1 MPAWAWIHRSNEHEF
16 ARKRE
21 RPGRARHRDSSILE
35 WLTHHLK
42 SRSVEFRKF
51 IQEKDPIVGNAHF
64 PRSRLGCPSKQ
75 ASVRNRVVRATERP
89 GGDKTMPI
97 VQKSADAV
105 YFGRFNRFS
114 KRERRKDR
122 RNPLCDH

>member
-1 MPAWAWIHRSNEHEF
+1 MPAWTRVHRSDEHEF

-21 RPGRARHRDSSILE
+21 RSGRTRHRDSSILE
-35 WLTHHLK
+35 RLTHHLQR
-42 SRSVEFRKF
+42 RSVEFRKF
-51 IQEKDPIVGNAHF
+51 IQEKDPIVSKTYF
-64 PRSRLGCPSKQ
+64 SRSRLRGPSKQ

-89 GGDKTMPI
+89 GGDKTMLI
-97 VQKSADAV
+97 VQKTADAV